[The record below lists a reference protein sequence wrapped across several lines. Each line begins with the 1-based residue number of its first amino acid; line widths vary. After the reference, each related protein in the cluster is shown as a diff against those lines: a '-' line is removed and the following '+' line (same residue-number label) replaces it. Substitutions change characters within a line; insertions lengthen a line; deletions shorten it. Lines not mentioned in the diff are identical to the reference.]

1 MQSLESALDALARL
15 VRVLLGSDAV
25 AASKLECV
33 PGLSVLGVDITMCRE
48 GFQLRPSPG
57 KVASWIDVLETAS
70 ETRLLHRGPATK
82 LAGKLSWGCS
92 QLFKRI
98 GRAMLR
104 PIFDQKSKRDGR
116 ISAELACALS
126 WWKRI
131 LEEGIAEMRPWNM
144 VHTAP
149 VHLFCDAA
157 GRDAHLGA
165 VCFIDGEC
173 HWTHMSTP
181 TDILERFRYRQDSQ
195 IMGLELLAI
204 ALGMSTFGSMI
215 RNRNVVIHSDNTG
228 SEVRTAPCTRGLS
241 VISFFSL
248 IFKVA
253 LRRGSARS
261 LDHAQLVHEQWLQA
275 AKLGL
280 QIFVLRVAT
289 NDNIADLPSR
299 QVPNVSLFVFLF

>member
-25 AASKLECV
+25 AASKLECG

-241 VISFFSL
+241 VISFF
-248 IFKVA
+248 IY
-253 LRRGSARS
+253 
-261 LDHAQLVHEQWLQA
+261 
-275 AKLGL
+275 
-280 QIFVLRVAT
+280 
-289 NDNIADLPSR
+289 
-299 QVPNVSLFVFLF
+299 